1 MWSKLAASCQKSIA
15 FGRVLRMDVYPVSH
29 VRSQSVSEWN
39 TALLSRHRRDFW
51 ERVGTSVQALLTSND
66 IRVLITSSRLWG
78 KRSDCPRD
86 NPPTIR
92 TASPLIIVITIIIIT
107 SIIMIIICVSS
118 GHGTKRFDSVQ
129 HWSSDSDLMELD
141 IKQLN

>member
-15 FGRVLRMDVYPVSH
+15 FRRVLRTDIYPVSL

-39 TALLSRHRRDFW
+39 TALLSRNRRGFW
-51 ERVGTSVQALLTSND
+51 ERVRTSMQALLTSND

-78 KRSDCPRD
+78 KRSDCPHD

-92 TASPLIIVITIIIIT
+92 AASPPINVITVIIT
-107 SIIMIIICVSS
+107 TTIIIIICVSA
-118 GHGTKRFDSVQ
+118 GHGIKRLDSVQ
-129 HWSSDSDLMELD
+129 HWSTDSDLMELD
-141 IKQLN
+141 IKQLP